1 MIGTLRVWLVG
12 LEEGLFLRS
21 PKMGPPWGPIIRV
34 LRFPVA
40 LVRDW
45 LGGEIN
51 VRAMSLAYT
60 TLLSVVPVIAFSFAV
75 LKLFGASANLDGILL
90 EFLSPL
96 GMDSAE
102 ELTTNLMQFV
112 GNMRGDLLGTIG
124 LASLAYTVFA
134 TIRKVEASFQ
144 FIWRVEQQRS
154 LWRRCTEYV
163 LAMIAGPILVAAGVA
178 IVTSARNNPF
188 ERWADGILP
197 LDRMLSVLHH
207 LLPYAI
213 VTLAFTAMYLLVP
226 NTHVRLRAAITG
238 GLGAGIAWALAGKL
252 FTGVI
257 LFSSHLLTVYTG
269 FAVVLTSLIWIYIS
283 WLILL
288 LGAQL
293 AFYVQHPQYLRHGQS
308 SVELSSAAREQAALS
323 VMVLVGRDAPT
334 GKSAWNA
341 ERLALELDIP
351 CGVLL
356 PVIACLQENALLA
369 AVGADCYS
377 LVRSPEQTSL
387 ISILEAV
394 RGSQPTGRPIAVQ
407 AVAASMVLMGELE
420 TAVRQRLGSRTLQ
433 DLIAPPPSLAG
444 DGHLVK

>member
-1 MIGTLRVWLVG
+1 MIGTWRVWLAG
-12 LEEGLFLRS
+12 LEEGLFVRS
-21 PKMGPPWGPIIRV
+21 PKMGPPWGPIIRM

-60 TLLSVVPVIAFSFAV
+60 TLLSIVPVIAFSFAV
-75 LKLFGASANLDGILL
+75 LKFFGASANLDGVLL

-96 GMDSAE
+96 GMDSAK

-154 LWRRCTEYV
+154 LWRRCAEYV

-197 LDRMLSVLHH
+197 LDRTLSVLHH

-257 LFSSHLLTVYTG
+257 LYSSHLLTVYTG

-323 VMVLVGRDAPT
+323 VMLLVAREAPT
-334 GKSAWNA
+334 GKSAWSA

-356 PVIACLQENALLA
+356 PVIACLQKGALLA
-369 AVGADCYS
+369 AAGADCYS
-377 LVRSPEQTSL
+377 LARSPEQISL
-387 ISILEAV
+387 IGILEAV
-394 RGSQPTGRPIAVQ
+394 RGSQPTGRPVAVQ
-407 AVAASMVLMGELE
+407 AVAASMVLIGEIE
-420 TAVRQRLGSRTLQ
+420 TAVRQRLGSRSLQ
-433 DLIAPPPSLAG
+433 DLIAQPASLSG

>member
-1 MIGTLRVWLVG
+1 MIGTWRVWLAG
-12 LEEGLFLRS
+12 LEEGLFVRS
-21 PKMGPPWGPIIRV
+21 PKMGPPWGPIIRM

-60 TLLSVVPVIAFSFAV
+60 TLLSIVPVIAFSFAV
-75 LKLFGASANLDGILL
+75 LKFFGASANLDGVLL

-96 GMDSAE
+96 GMDSAK

-154 LWRRCTEYV
+154 LWRRCAEYV

-197 LDRMLSVLHH
+197 LDRTLSVLHH

-257 LFSSHLLTVYTG
+257 LYSSHLLTVYTG

-323 VMVLVGRDAPT
+323 VMLLVGREAPT
-334 GKSAWNA
+334 GKSAWSA

-356 PVIACLQENALLA
+356 PVIACLQKGALLA
-369 AVGADCYS
+369 AAGADCYS
-377 LVRSPEQTSL
+377 LARSPEQISL
-387 ISILEAV
+387 IGILEAV
-394 RGSQPTGRPIAVQ
+394 RGSQPTGRPVAVQ
-407 AVAASMVLMGELE
+407 AVAASMVLIGEIE
-420 TAVRQRLGSRTLQ
+420 TAVRQRLGSRSLQ
-433 DLIAPPPSLAG
+433 DLIAQPASLSG

>member
-356 PVIACLQENALLA
+356 PVIACLQQSALLA

>member
-1 MIGTLRVWLVG
+1 MIATLRKWLAG

-21 PKMGPPWGPIIRV
+21 PKMAPPWGPIVRV

-40 LVRDW
+40 LMRDW

-60 TLLSVVPVIAFSFAV
+60 TLLSIVPVIAFSFAV
-75 LKLFGASANLDGILL
+75 LKFFGASANLDGVLL

-96 GMDSAE
+96 GRDSAN

-154 LWRRCTEYV
+154 LWRRCVEYV

-178 IVTSARNNPF
+178 VVASARNNPI

-197 LDRMLSVLHH
+197 LDRTLSILHH

-226 NTHVRLRAAITG
+226 NTHVRLRAAISG
-238 GLGAGIAWALAGKL
+238 GLGAGILWALAGKL

-257 LFSSHLLTVYTG
+257 LYASHLLTVYTG

-308 SVELSSAAREQAALS
+308 SVELSSAAREQAALG
-323 VMVLVGRDAPT
+323 VMVMIGRAGP
-334 GKSAWNA
+334 GVRGGWSA
-341 ERLALELDIP
+341 ERLASQLDIP

-356 PVIACLQENALLA
+356 PVLACLQRNGLLA
-369 AVGADCYS
+369 VAGADCYS
-377 LVRSPEQTSL
+377 LTRRPDETSL

-394 RGSQPTGRPIAVQ
+394 RGSQPVGRPVAVQ
-407 AVAASMVLMGELE
+407 ASAASIALLGEIDA
-420 TAVRQRLGSRTLQ
+420 AVRERLGSRTLQ
-433 DLIAPPPSLAG
+433 DLAEKPPSLAG
-444 DGHLVK
+444 DGHLVE

>member
-1 MIGTLRVWLVG
+1 M
-12 LEEGLFLRS
+12 
-21 PKMGPPWGPIIRV
+21 
-34 LRFPVA
+34 
-40 LVRDW
+40 
-45 LGGEIN
+45 
-51 VRAMSLAYT
+51 
-60 TLLSVVPVIAFSFAV
+60 
-75 LKLFGASANLDGILL
+75 
-90 EFLSPL
+90 
-96 GMDSAE
+96 
-102 ELTTNLMQFV
+102 
-112 GNMRGDLLGTIG
+112 
-124 LASLAYTVFA
+124 
-134 TIRKVEASFQ
+134 
-144 FIWRVEQQRS
+144 
-154 LWRRCTEYV
+154 
-163 LAMIAGPILVAAGVA
+163 
-178 IVTSARNNPF
+178 
-188 ERWADGILP
+188 
-197 LDRMLSVLHH
+197 
-207 LLPYAI
+207 
-213 VTLAFTAMYLLVP
+213 
-226 NTHVRLRAAITG
+226 
-238 GLGAGIAWALAGKL
+238 
-252 FTGVI
+252 I

>member
-1 MIGTLRVWLVG
+1 
-12 LEEGLFLRS
+12 
-21 PKMGPPWGPIIRV
+21 
-34 LRFPVA
+34 
-40 LVRDW
+40 
-45 LGGEIN
+45 
-51 VRAMSLAYT
+51 
-60 TLLSVVPVIAFSFAV
+60 
-75 LKLFGASANLDGILL
+75 LDGILL

-356 PVIACLQENALLA
+356 PVIACLQQSALLA
-369 AVGADCYS
+369 PAGADCYS